1 MQKKHDPPKLAQ
13 WLLRFS
19 TKSTEK
25 FSILGDYEEEF
36 KEIYRTDGSIRACAW
51 YWRQTLN
58 STLPFLIHKGFWRCA
73 MIQNYLKVAFRN
85 IRRHKGYSFINI
97 AGLAIGMAC
106 CILLVLYI
114 HSELNIDGYHDKGNR
129 IFRLCVNVNIGGT
142 ELIHSS
148 SNALAA
154 EALRD
159 EYPEVENAVR
169 FRGRSGAYVIY
180 KDKESFIQRI
190 VYADDSVF
198 ELFTWPM
205 IKGDPGTA
213 LSTPYAIVLTEDA
226 ARGCFGDEDPL
237 GKILR
242 FNDEEQYTVTGIIEN
257 MPQNATMIYDAIC
270 SFKTVYELM
279 GVNHPALND
288 WLSFNFRTDLLLKE
302 GIDYKVVND
311 KISGLLERKDGERLK
326 AKGATEE
333 LFLHPLRNIYLRPL
347 GQEVG
352 PIHYVYIFSVVA
364 IFILLIACVNFMNLA
379 TARSA
384 NRSRE
389 VGMRKV
395 FGAFK
400 NKLVSQFL
408 SEALLLS
415 VLSLIIA
422 VILVQLALPQMNSFT
437 RLELSFN
444 PVEIPWLLPGLIGLT
459 LIVGILAGSYPAFFL
474 SGFQPVKVLCGR
486 LKSGSSNTRLRR
498 ILVVVQFTI
507 SVTLIIGTGLII
519 HQLNYMKN
527 KDAGFNKEHVI
538 VIRAS
543 ERSTQRSLPVIK
555 EEFKSHPRILKISAS
570 STIPGGGFAT
580 NDKIP
585 EGYTVQQTQ
594 LMDEMNVD
602 VDFISTLGMELV
614 AGRDFSKE
622 FGTDAKASVIINE
635 TAVKRFGWDDAVGKT
650 IRASNPY
657 GRGWV
662 PRTVI
667 GVVKDFHLRTMDQVV
682 EPIYMGWDPDFPYSY
697 NFLDNVVVRIS
708 PKDISSTLDFIEN
721 KWLALFPDEQ
731 FNYSFLDESF
741 NNQFQTVER
750 SREIFS
756 YFTLLAIFIGC
767 LGLLGLASFTTEQ
780 RTKEIGIR
788 KVLGSSTPGIIM
800 LLSKELLI
808 LVVIANVVAWPAA
821 YFLLQRW
828 LQGFPYRISVTVF
841 PFVLSALLVLVI
853 SFSTV
858 AFQAIRA
865 ALANP
870 VEALKYE

>member
-1 MQKKHDPPKLAQ
+1 MLKKPDPPKLAQ

-19 TKSTEK
+19 TKSEEK
-25 FSILGDYEEEF
+25 FAILGDYEEEF
-36 KEIYRTDGSIRACAW
+36 IEIYKSDGPIKACAW
-51 YWRQTLN
+51 YWGQTFN
-58 STLPFLIHKGFWRCA
+58 SALPFLRNKVFWRFA
-73 MIQNYLKVAFRN
+73 MIHNYLKIAFRN

-114 HSELNIDGYHDKGNR
+114 HSELNIDRYHLKGDR
-129 IFRLCVNVNIGGT
+129 IFRLCVDVNIGGT
-142 ELIHSS
+142 ELRHSS

-169 FRGRSGAYVIY
+169 FRGRSGANVIY
-180 KDKESFIQRI
+180 KDNESFIQRI
-190 VYADDSVF
+190 GYMDDSVF
-198 ELFTWPM
+198 DIFTWPM
-205 IKGDPGTA
+205 IKGEPSTA
-213 LSTPYAIVLTEDA
+213 LSTPYSIVLTEDA
-226 ARGCFGDEDPL
+226 ARGCFGDEDPM

-242 FNDEEQYTVTGIIEN
+242 FNDEERYTVTGIIEN
-257 MPQNATMIYDAIC
+257 MPQNSHLVLDAVC

-288 WLSFNFRTDLLLKE
+288 WLSFNFATYLLLQE
-302 GIDYKVVND
+302 DVNYRELNE

-333 LFLHPLRNIYLRPL
+333 LFLQLLRDIYLRPL
-347 GQEVG
+347 GQDVG
-352 PIHYVYIFSVVA
+352 PIQYVYIFSVVA

-395 FGAFK
+395 FGAYK

-415 VLSLIIA
+415 FLSLLIA
-422 VILVQLALPQMNSFT
+422 VILVQLALPQMNTFI

-459 LIVGILAGSYPAFFL
+459 LIAGILAGSYPAFFL
-474 SGFQPVKVLCGR
+474 SGFQPVKVLSGR

-507 SVTLIIGTGLII
+507 SITLIIGTGLII
-519 HQLNYMKN
+519 SQLNYMKS
-527 KDAGFNKEHVI
+527 KDAGFNKEHVV
-538 VIRAS
+538 VIRVR

-555 EEFKSHPRILKISAS
+555 EELKSHPRVLNVSAS
-570 STIPGGGFAT
+570 STLPGRGSAT

-594 LMDEMNVD
+594 LMDEINVD
-602 VDFISTLGMELV
+602 VDFIPTLGMELM
-614 AGRDFSKE
+614 AGRNFSKE
-622 FGTDAKASVIINE
+622 FGTDEKASIIINE
-635 TAVKRFGWDDAVGKT
+635 TAVKRFGWDDPVGKT

-667 GVVKDFHLRTMDQVV
+667 GVVKDFHLRPMDQVV

-697 NFLDNVVVRIS
+697 NFLDNVIVRIS
-708 PKDISSTLDFIEN
+708 PEDISGTLEFIEN
-721 KWLALFPDEQ
+721 KWLALFPEEQ

-741 NNQFQTVER
+741 NNQFQYIER

-756 YFTLLAIFIGC
+756 YFTLLAIFIAC
-767 LGLLGLASFTTEQ
+767 LGLFGLASFTAEQ

-788 KVLGSSTPGIIM
+788 KVLGSSAPGIVL
-800 LLSKELLI
+800 LLSKELLT
-808 LVVIANVVAWPAA
+808 LVIIGNVIAWPAA
-821 YFLLQRW
+821 YFMLQRW
-828 LQGFPYRISVTVF
+828 LQGFPYRISLTLF
-841 PFVLSALLVLVI
+841 PFIISALIVAII
-853 SFSTV
+853 SFSTI

-865 ALANP
+865 AMANP